1 MDCSPRECLRI
12 AADRNPCKYRRRPP
26 HPGSGNSLTSKT
38 GWRVSDKVHCD
49 TSEVLSLSFFFFL
62 RKLRQTKEEGR
73 EDNTPEVGDSA
84 WVRWRDNGAE
94 LAALGLDG
102 LISALS
108 HLTGSTEDR
117 DHLS

>member
-1 MDCSPRECLRI
+1 MEILFLVKLAGGFQTKFTVTLQRFYLCL
-12 AADRNPCKYRRRPP
+12 
-26 HPGSGNSLTSKT
+26 
-38 GWRVSDKVHCD
+38 
-49 TSEVLSLSFFFFL
+49 FFFL